1 MTISQ
6 NPTFDT
12 FQGLFNEA
20 EFVYRH
26 LGSNE
31 AKQADL
37 LNVVA
42 YQHMAS
48 FINGTVPEP
57 VRVHK
62 QLVLPVDVNGH
73 V

>member
-37 LNVVA
+37 LNAVGC
-42 YQHMAS
+42 QDMAS
-48 FINGTVPEP
+48 FEP
-57 VRVHK
+57 K
-62 QLVLPVDVNGH
+62 
-73 V
+73 

>member
-26 LGSNE
+26 LGSND

-37 LNVVA
+37 LSAVG
-42 YQHMAS
+42 YQDMAS
-48 FINGTVPEP
+48 FINDTVPEP
-57 VRVHK
+57 VRLHK
-62 QLVLPVDVNGH
+62 ALIYQSR
-73 V
+73 